1 MFFKLMF
8 SDPTYHCGLVK
19 LFKLAAIVLK
29 NWPSEAKEV
38 MGKGRKKGNMVI
50 DVLKMYDKREMSY
63 ISGIF
68 CQLGKT
74 PRYFTDIIDL

>member
-1 MFFKLMF
+1 M
-8 SDPTYHCGLVK
+8 
-19 LFKLAAIVLK
+19 A
-29 NWPSEAKEV
+29 SEAKEV
-38 MGKGRKKGNMVI
+38 MGKGRRKGNMVI

-74 PRYFTDIIDL
+74 PRYFTDIIIDL